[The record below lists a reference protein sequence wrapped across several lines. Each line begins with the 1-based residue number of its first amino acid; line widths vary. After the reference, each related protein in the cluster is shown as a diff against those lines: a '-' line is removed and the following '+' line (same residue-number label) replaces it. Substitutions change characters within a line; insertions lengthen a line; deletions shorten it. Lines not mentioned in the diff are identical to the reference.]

1 MKFAD
6 GQDFNKRRPR
16 FRCDDVLAVAFLIA
30 CNECPLCANSG
41 LPKRAREFLGEAV
54 TAPTYKM
61 VTCKMVEIS
70 FPVIMPDLSGKQVAG
85 ELYAVDDATL
95 ARLDQLKRA
104 GRSYDRVMIDAT
116 LPLSNGDR
124 SPTHAFIYV
133 GREDRF
139 GEMFARGPL
148 YEQAN
153 ERGEL
158 DWRAC

>member
-1 MKFAD
+1 MTNRVFVY
-6 GQDFNKRRPR
+6 GTLKRRYP
-16 FRCDDVLAVAFLIA
+16 
-30 CNECPLCANSG
+30 NNPLLEGS
-41 LPKRAREFLGEAV
+41 EFLGEAV

-61 VTCKMVEIS
+61 VTCKMVETR
-70 FPVIMPDLSGKQVAG
+70 FPVIMPDPSGKQVAG
-85 ELYAVDDATL
+85 EIYAVD
-95 ARLDQLKRA
+95 
-104 GRSYDRVMIDAT
+104 DAT

-124 SPTHAFIYV
+124 LPTHAFIYV